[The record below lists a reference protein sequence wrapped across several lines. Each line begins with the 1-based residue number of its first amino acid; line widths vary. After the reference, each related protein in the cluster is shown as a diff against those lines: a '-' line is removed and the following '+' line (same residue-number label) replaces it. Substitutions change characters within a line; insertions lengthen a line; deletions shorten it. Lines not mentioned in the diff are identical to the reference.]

1 MKKVLIIISIVIASL
16 AILVIAGLK
25 IAPMVARSYIVGN
38 SEDLIGRKVAIESI
52 SLNPFNF
59 TLEID
64 SLAVYEKDGETP
76 FVSFDKFRVNVD
88 PLRMFTGTVA
98 VSEIYLKGLYTRVL
112 QHGDRFNFTDII
124 EFLAK
129 GDTASVDSAA
139 IVADSA
145 AADSA
150 GMVNAAEI
158 AEGLPFNISVENIVF
173 EKGNIIYHE
182 GDVCENIGIVI
193 SGKIDIVSYSFEGKE
208 QLINT
213 LKAGEIFGNNLLFSS
228 EPLYRGDV
236 VAKEKSVVAF
246 INKENLVF
254 LLQNNAEFL
263 NLYLKAQSDKAKA
276 LTARIQLLSFTNAEE
291 RLFYYASKNDG
302 VINFKNVTSLA
313 ATIGVQRETLSRL
326 LTNLIERHLIKKE
339 KGKITVIKKKRR

>member
-139 IVADSA
+139 IVADSV

-158 AEGLPFNISVENIVF
+158 AEGLPFNISVENIMF
-173 EKGNIIYHE
+173 EKGNIFYQDTKIGSKIHLQDFSLNIPAVYLSNKQTDVGLSLKFADG
-182 GDVCENIGIVI
+182 GDLNV
-193 SGKIDIVSYSFEGKE
+193 K
-208 QLINT
+208 
-213 LKAGEIFGNNLLFSS
+213 
-228 EPLYRGDV
+228 V
-236 VAKEKSVVAF
+236 VANAATNDFILDVALKDFALACAKPYLNDF
-246 INKENLVF
+246 INYK
-254 LLQNNAEFL
+254 
-263 NLYLKAQSDKAKA
+263 D
-276 LTARIQLLSFTNAEE
+276 
-291 RLFYYASKNDG
+291 
-302 VINFKNVTSLA
+302 FK
-313 ATIGVQRETLSRL
+313 GTLSVNMNL
-326 LTNLIERHLIKKE
+326 AGNLNDILSSNIKGTVSVDGIELTETSGRSLGVKLI
-339 KGKITVIKKKRR
+339 

>member
-1 MKKVLIIISIVIASL
+1 MKI
-16 AILVIAGLK
+16 AILNVLTKKEHQLVKGYQIA
-25 IAPMVARSYIVGN
+25 
-38 SEDLIGRKVAIESI
+38 
-52 SLNPFNF
+52 
-59 TLEID
+59 
-64 SLAVYEKDGETP
+64 
-76 FVSFDKFRVNVD
+76 
-88 PLRMFTGTVA
+88 
-98 VSEIYLKGLYTRVL
+98 
-112 QHGDRFNFTDII
+112 
-124 EFLAK
+124 
-129 GDTASVDSAA
+129 
-139 IVADSA
+139 
-145 AADSA
+145 
-150 GMVNAAEI
+150 
-158 AEGLPFNISVENIVF
+158 
-173 EKGNIIYHE
+173 KGNIIYHE

-254 LLQNNAEFL
+254 LLQNNVEFL

-302 VINFKNVTSLA
+302 VIIFKNVTSLA

-339 KGKITVIKKKRR
+339 KGKITVIKKKMR